1 MTELTLDLLRN
12 ETNVFIT
19 EAEYQIILFEYNDY
33 LKKYNLKDNEI
44 TACKFCKLWKK
55 EQKTLGTI
63 LCTSDG
69 AIEYYDMDADDNMTI
84 NQYLEDLD
92 ATSYHWENLCRSYW
106 KIFHNIIDN
115 NKVDKKLIKNILDN
129 DETISYEQIYELK
142 TAMINRLIDLLER
155 K

>member
-1 MTELTLDLLRN
+1 
-12 ETNVFIT
+12 
-19 EAEYQIILFEYNDY
+19 
-33 LKKYNLKDNEI
+33 
-44 TACKFCKLWKK
+44 
-55 EQKTLGTI
+55 
-63 LCTSDG
+63 
-69 AIEYYDMDADDNMTI
+69 MDADDNMTI